1 MTDGAFQSREQYYA
15 GVADARARAFY
26 RDPVIEPGAHGR
38 ADVANG
44 PMSKW
49 LRFNRAED
57 LVWVTDPEGVPR
69 ALTRKQVAVYQ
80 AIRAIA
86 GTGTRVTMRALGNQ
100 LNAAPSTVH
109 RGVIKLTALGLVA
122 YQSNRGRLGGTVF
135 LLRAS
140 RDGLD
145 WCRDAAKAI
154 VRKWRLAAEA
164 RISRLRG
171 NVASY
176 FPGREGELYEHRYST
191 DTATVIG
198 RNKYPEWTPED
209 FREAG
214 LM

>member
-15 GVADARARAFY
+15 GVADRRAAAFY

-69 ALTRKQVAVYQ
+69 ALTPKQVAVYG
-80 AIRAIA
+80 AVRAIA
-86 GTGTRVTMRALGNQ
+86 GTGQRVSMRALGDS
-100 LNAAPSTVH
+100 LHANASTVH
-109 RGVIKLTALGLVA
+109 RAIVKLSALGFVA

-135 LLRAS
+135 LLRRAG
-140 RDGLD
+140 DGLD
-145 WCRDAAKAI
+145 WCRDIAKAT

-176 FPGREGELYEHRYST
+176 FPGRERELYEHRYST